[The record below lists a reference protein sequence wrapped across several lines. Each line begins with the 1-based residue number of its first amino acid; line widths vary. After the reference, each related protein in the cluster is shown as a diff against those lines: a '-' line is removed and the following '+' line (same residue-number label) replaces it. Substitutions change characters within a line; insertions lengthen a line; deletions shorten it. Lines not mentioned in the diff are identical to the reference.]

1 MHRGSA
7 MLDDEKKRSRFKQL
21 QARNYRASLQLEG
34 FELGLPDQKQTGTKA
49 ISEVE
54 KIQRLRKEYAR

>member
-1 MHRGSA
+1 
-7 MLDDEKKRSRFKQL
+7 MLNDEQKRIRFKQL

-34 FELGLPDQKQTGTKA
+34 FELGLHDKEQADVEAVGET
-49 ISEVE
+49 E

>member
-1 MHRGSA
+1 
-7 MLDDEKKRSRFKQL
+7 MLTIKQKRERFKAL
-21 QARNYRASLQLEG
+21 QVRNYRASLQLEG
-34 FELGLPDQKQTGTKA
+34 FDLGLPDQKQTGTKA

>member
-1 MHRGSA
+1 MR
-7 MLDDEKKRSRFKQL
+7 DEEQKRLRFKQL

-34 FELGLPDQKQTGTKA
+34 FEIGLPDQQQADAKA
-49 ISEVE
+49 LDENE